1 MVHTNTSVLSVYV
14 VHITVFIGLGLD
26 WNWIG
31 FGIDESTEILIYSL
45 TCGRPKSTST

>member
-26 WNWIG
+26 WIG